1 MEKREYVER
10 IAPQYFSRFL
20 AAFKSLKRS
29 VYDDV
34 EKLRWGIS
42 QSPTILEKA
51 WRVMHAADWVQAY
64 VESGQK
70 LASAPGS
77 FAEEWELYK
86 KDYLEAVTSSMFYAI
101 AETESGR
108 TVAKH
113 DLLDWLILGD
123 DGPIPPDVGK
133 PYETALSYL
142 DWQIQQPNS
151 AQAPEELFGDEFIP
165 GIHDP
170 VALVETAVHY
180 FSEQDWKAED
190 QEFFE
195 QSKRVEGAWK
205 YLQEILG
212 FNSKDI
218 WRRWNAAPL
227 VILPSRD
234 GSTATHMGALS
245 DLYHEAVRC
254 FAFGLMGAAM
264 AMCRALLEEVLRR
277 LYHMDDEPL
286 GAVIVMAESRY
297 SHLRKWRLGPLKD
310 AANKVLHN
318 YREGRE
324 AVEGKLVLQF
334 LETLKGMIEETG
346 KPKA

>member
-1 MEKREYVER
+1 MDQREYVET
-10 IAPQYFSRFL
+10 IAPQYFPRFL
-20 AAFKSLKRS
+20 AAFISLKRS
-29 VYDDV
+29 VHRDV
-34 EKLRWGIS
+34 EKLGWGIS

-64 VESGQK
+64 VETGRK
-70 LASAPGS
+70 LASAPGA
-77 FAEEWELYK
+77 FAAEWELYR
-86 KDYLEAVTSSMFYAI
+86 KDYREAVTSSMLYAI
-101 AETESGR
+101 ANTASGR
-108 TVAKH
+108 TVVKH

-123 DGPIPPDVGK
+123 DRPIPPDLGNS
-133 PYETALSYL
+133 YETALTYL
-142 DWQIQQPNS
+142 DWQVQQSNS
-151 AQAPEELFGDEFIP
+151 ASAPEELFGDEFIP
-165 GIHDP
+165 AFHDP
-170 VALVETAVHY
+170 VGLVETAVHY

-205 YLQEILG
+205 YLQDILG

-234 GSTATHMGALS
+234 GSTAMHMSALS

-277 LYHMDDEPL
+277 LYHIDGEKL
-286 GAVIVMAESRY
+286 GDVIIMAESRY
-297 SHLRKWRLGPLKD
+297 GQLRKWKLGPLKN

-318 YREGRE
+318 YGEGRQAIE
-324 AVEGKLVLQF
+324 EKLVLKF
-334 LETLKGMIEETG
+334 LETLKGMIEEVG
-346 KPKA
+346 KPKS